1 MIFVSRLITGTV
13 LLTIASSILLFG
25 SAWLVFC
32 FLLLTVV
39 LATMEWQQLLQS
51 RFGRGAVIGL
61 VLLLLVATGQAIAML
76 RTQPIPFA
84 WLVLAWFGLL
94 GMQTAHYERTQRKPA
109 PATTWLAFF
118 MTPFFFCV
126 CALFLHAL
134 SPILALACLLLICAI
149 DMGGYIGGKLI
160 GGRNCFPHTSPN
172 KTYAGLIG
180 SVLLCYA
187 VYATMMAFF
196 STQFAPQFTTMP
208 FYLAL
213 LPFALLT
220 QAGDLYQSMLKR
232 EAGVK
237 DSGTILPGHGGF
249 FDRVDN
255 LFFGVPLFYSLA
267 ILLK

>member
-1 MIFVSRLITGTV
+1 MTFGPRLVTGTI
-13 LLTIASSILLFG
+13 LLAIASSILMYG

-39 LATMEWQQLLQS
+39 LTTMEWQQLLQS

-61 VLLLLVATGQAIAML
+61 VLLLLVATGQAIEML
-76 RTQPIPFA
+76 RPQQNPFA

-94 GMQTAHYERTQRKPA
+94 GMQTAYYERTQRKPA
-109 PATTWLAFF
+109 PTTTWLAFF

-126 CALFLHAL
+126 CALLLHAL
-134 SPILALACLLLICAI
+134 SPILALACLLLICAL

-180 SVLLCYA
+180 SVLFCYV
-187 VYATMMAFF
+187 VYGTMMLFLPA
-196 STQFAPQFTTMP
+196 QFAPQFKTVP

-255 LFFGVPLFYSLA
+255 LLFGVPLFYSLV